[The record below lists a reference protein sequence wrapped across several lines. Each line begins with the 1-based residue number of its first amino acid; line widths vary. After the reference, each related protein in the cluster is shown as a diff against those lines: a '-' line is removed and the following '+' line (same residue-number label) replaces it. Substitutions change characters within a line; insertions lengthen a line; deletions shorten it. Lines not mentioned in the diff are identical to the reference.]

1 MNGCKI
7 LSLLLQY
14 PDDSLLAA
22 SDELRAASAAL
33 PRGPQRKSINRFLDD
48 YFLVTPPSVLC
59 EQYVST
65 FDFNKRATLYLSFH
79 GFGDKRERGM
89 AMLNLKKRYKAAG
102 MPLNTGELPDF
113 LPVVLEFVACA
124 EPEYGAEVLTEFRE
138 PLELVRAALAQE
150 KSPYAGLLDA
160 VCNGL
165 PRLTDAQMREIERIA
180 AEGPPTEMVGL
191 EPFGADPLPSAP
203 LIEPVLVGGGVTTD
217 GAL

>member
-1 MNGCKI
+1 MNSCKI

-14 PDDSLLAA
+14 PDASLL
-22 SDELRAASAAL
+22 STTDELREATAAL
-33 PRGPQRKSINRFLDD
+33 PRGPQRKAIERFLDD
-48 YFLVTPPSVLC
+48 YFLVTSPSVLC
-59 EQYVST
+59 EQYVAT

-102 MPLNTGELPDF
+102 MPLNTGELPDY

-124 EPEYGAEVLTEFRE
+124 QAEYGAEVLTDFRE
-138 PLELVRAALAQE
+138 PLELVRAALAHE

-191 EPFGADPLPSAP
+191 EPFGADPLPAAP
-203 LIEPVLVGGGVTTD
+203 LVEPVLVGANVPDGG
-217 GAL
+217 A